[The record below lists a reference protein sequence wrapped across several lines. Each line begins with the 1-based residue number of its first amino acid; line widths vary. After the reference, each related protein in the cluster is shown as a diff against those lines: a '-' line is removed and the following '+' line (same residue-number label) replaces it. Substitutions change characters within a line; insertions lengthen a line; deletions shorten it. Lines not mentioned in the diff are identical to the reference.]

1 MFKSNLNWL
10 KNNEWA
16 VVLLFLL
23 AFILIRFP
31 GTDSPLHQDEYKWP
45 MIVSPDWQS
54 DTAIPHPP
62 LSQFIYRTAGKIV
75 GYDVDFRFVPLFFG
89 TINLL
94 LLYYFLRTFF
104 GKREAVVG
112 SAIWVL
118 SFFSVLASL
127 MVDTD
132 GQIMPF
138 FFLIG
143 LISYYHLRFKYDKK
157 VLWSVFLVLSL
168 LLGFFIKVS
177 FLLAIG
183 AIVFDFLWSKR
194 KNLSKKEYFLY
205 GGYIL
210 GGAGVLALL
219 LFISKFFFP
228 FFNLDQTLTYWEHF
242 IVLDRNWMQ
251 TAIQCVKALF
261 YTSPFLVLIGLFD
274 VSKVLQ
280 KAKPFIF
287 FLIFSFIFYI
297 VLFDFSIGALDRYLQ
312 LLILPLTVI
321 VSIVITPAIF
331 GENKRKKE
339 FFLLGIVFAL
349 IFFILQYV
357 PYFVPSL
364 HPKSE
369 WIGRVLSLRWN
380 FLYPFSGGSGPLG
393 FYISFLFIVLS
404 WLLSL
409 FVLFLRY
416 TKIHLKNLLI
426 IFLIPLGIV
435 YNLVFTAEYLFG
447 FQNGSAPNLLE
458 DVTEYIKNNPEIEMV
473 TVYNDNG
480 GNEIKALGKYR
491 KRLYTDPA
499 FDINEKIA
507 TLNQYKEHYLEINV
521 PRIDPNSVYRRYL
534 DSCDIIYDK
543 EDKYISAKVY
553 DCRGVSNVQD

>member
-1 MFKSNLNWL
+1 MFKSSLGWL
-10 KNNEWA
+10 KSNEWA

-23 AFILIRFP
+23 AFIFIRLP
-31 GTDSPLHQDEYKWP
+31 GTGSPLHQDEYKWP
-45 MIVSPDWQS
+45 MIVSPVWQS
-54 DTAIPHPP
+54 DIAIPHPP

-143 LISYYHLRFKYDKK
+143 LISYYHLRFKYDNK
-157 VLWSVFLVLSL
+157 VLWSIILILSL

-194 KNLSKKEYFLY
+194 KNLSKKEYFIY
-205 GGYIL
+205 SGYIL
-210 GGAGVLALL
+210 GGAVILALL
-219 LFISKFFFP
+219 LFISKSFFP
-228 FFNLDQTLTYWEHF
+228 FFNLSQTLTYWEHF
-242 IVLDRNWMQ
+242 IVLDRGWMQ

-261 YTSPFLVLIGLFD
+261 YTSPFFVLLGFFD
-274 VSKVLQ
+274 VPKVLQ
-280 KAKPFIF
+280 KTKVFIF
-287 FLIFSFIFYI
+287 FLIFAFIFYI
-297 VLFDFSIGALDRYLQ
+297 ILFDFSIGALDRYLQ

-321 VSIVITPAIF
+321 VSVVLAPVMF
-331 GENKRKKE
+331 EKNKRKKE
-339 FFLLGIVFAL
+339 FLLLGSAFALTFFLL
-349 IFFILQYV
+349 QYI
-357 PYFVPSL
+357 PHFVPPL

-393 FYISFLFIVLS
+393 FYISFLFIGFS
-404 WLLSL
+404 WLLSV
-409 FVLFLRY
+409 FVLVLGY
-416 TKIHLKNLLI
+416 IKPHLKNLLI
-426 IFLIPLGIV
+426 IFLIPLGLI
-435 YNLVFTAEYLFG
+435 YNLVFTGEYLFG
-447 FQNGSAPNLLE
+447 FQNGSASNLLA
-458 DVTEYIKNNPEIEMV
+458 DVTEYIKSNPEIERV
-473 TVYNDNG
+473 VVYNDNG
-480 GNEIKALGKYR
+480 AQDIKDINKYER
-491 KRLYTDPA
+491 RLYAVPDFET
-499 FDINEKIA
+499 
-507 TLNQYKEHYLEINV
+507 TYKEFFASYSGHLLYIDIPKISEDSFYWEYLK
-521 PRIDPNSVYRRYL
+521 
-534 DSCDIIYDK
+534 SCKSIYSK
-543 EDKYISAKVY
+543 NDKYINSEVL
-553 DCRGVSNVQD
+553 DCR